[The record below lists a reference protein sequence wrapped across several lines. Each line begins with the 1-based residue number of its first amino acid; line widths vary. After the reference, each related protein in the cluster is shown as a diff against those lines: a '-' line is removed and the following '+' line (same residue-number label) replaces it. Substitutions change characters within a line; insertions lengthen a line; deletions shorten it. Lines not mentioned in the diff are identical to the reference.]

1 MYIQSISLAD
11 RLVIIGGLTFTYVLD
26 MLEMVNLLVL
36 QLVFLQF
43 HFKNWCLV
51 SKHVNVILV
60 YEQNGILV

>member
-1 MYIQSISLAD
+1 MYIQPISLAD

-43 HFKNWCLV
+43 TLKTDASSPSMLMLF
-51 SKHVNVILV
+51 
-60 YEQNGILV
+60 